1 MAYFSITACVIL
13 NALNTL
19 LSKKFQT
26 SFDASFVNLAK
37 YNLINALIA
46 CLFLS
51 AMNGFVVRL
60 NVETLI
66 YAFAYAIVVIF
77 SLVLSLFAYKFVSV
91 ALVSVISTSGNV
103 TLSLLFSI
111 FYLKDVPTFQA
122 VISTILLVIATVIP
136 LIGKKEN
143 FSKATI
149 PICIAYFCISGASSI
164 VVKLFTLSPTVTDS
178 PSLFV
183 ATNVIIA
190 ILALFTLVFVWL
202 KTRDI
207 KQIIKPFTLK
217 QNANI
222 ISRTALS
229 NVSSVL
235 SALAISLM
243 SLPIYSVTTSSFA
256 LVSAFLLSLFVF
268 KEKTNIIKVLSIII
282 AVCAVVLTLF

>member
-26 SFDASFVNLAK
+26 SFDASFMNLVK
-37 YNLINALIA
+37 YNLINALVA

-51 AMNGFVVRL
+51 AMNGFVIKL
-60 NVETLI
+60 NGETLH
-66 YAFAYAIVVIF
+66 YALVYALVVIC

-103 TLSLLFSI
+103 ALSLLFSI
-111 FYLKDVPTFQA
+111 LYLGETPSYQA
-122 VISTILLVIATVIP
+122 IISTVLLIIATVIP
-136 LIGKKEN
+136 LIGKREN
-143 FSKATI
+143 FSKATV

-183 ATNVIIA
+183 ATNIIIA
-190 ILALFTLVFVWL
+190 ILALFTLVGVWI
-202 KTRDI
+202 KTKDI
-207 KQIIKPFTLK
+207 RPILKPFTLK

-222 ISRTALS
+222 VLRTALS
-229 NVSSVL
+229 NVTSVL
-235 SALAISLM
+235 SVFAISLM

-256 LVSAFLLSLFVF
+256 LVSAFLLSLFIF
-268 KEKTNIIKVLSIII
+268 KEKTDIAKTLSVII
-282 AVCAVVLTLF
+282 AVCAVILTLF